1 MALNYTPAAPNQY
14 KEDQIILNS
23 GRLLFNAKSDS
34 VLLFASKAI
43 GLSSAGT
50 INLDSDNDIIL
61 NSEKQIQLGLNA
73 STYGQPVMLGEITS
87 SKLSEILTHLI
98 ALCNSLGPAMAA
110 IQPVPQI
117 QATLD
122 LAQIAAKLQ
131 AIQIFINSNGLKS
144 QKTYTL

>member
-1 MALNYTPAAPNQY
+1 MAYIPEAPNQY
-14 KEDQIILNS
+14 KSDQIILNS
-23 GRLLFNAKSDS
+23 GRLLFNAKSDA

-73 STYGQPVMLGEITS
+73 STYGQPLLLGETTS
-87 SKLSEILTHLI
+87 TKLSELITHLI
-98 ALCNSLGPAMAA
+98 ELCNTLGPAMSA

-117 QATLD
+117 DATLV
-122 LAQIAAKLQ
+122 LSKIAVQLKS
-131 AIQIFINSNGLKS
+131 IQVFIDTNGLKS